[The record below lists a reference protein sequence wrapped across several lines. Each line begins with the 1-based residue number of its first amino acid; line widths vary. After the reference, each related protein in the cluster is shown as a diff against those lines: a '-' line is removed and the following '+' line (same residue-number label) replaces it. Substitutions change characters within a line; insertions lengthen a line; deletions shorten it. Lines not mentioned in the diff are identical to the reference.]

1 MLFQQGRA
9 QGEDGGEGKEQSADP
24 GSESMTD
31 GAGDDGGRS
40 AQRKERGE
48 FMPLQFLQLL
58 KIDVNAQDLPPNQH
72 ARSQGDHEPETD
84 PGRSR
89 DGGGDPANRQEI

>member
-1 MLFQQGRA
+1 MFFFPLMLFQQGRA
-9 QGEDGGEGKEQSADP
+9 QGEDGGKGKEQSADL

-31 GAGDDGGRS
+31 EAGDGGGRS
-40 AQRKERGE
+40 AQGKARGE
-48 FMPLQFLQLL
+48 FMPLQFLQFL

-84 PGRSR
+84 RGRRCDS
-89 DGGGDPANRQEI
+89 